1 MKTISL
7 TILLLMASV
16 VAALGADTPA
26 TPVPKK
32 NKVVFEY
39 SYPPP
44 QVETPPRGAEV
55 APLPRVDSKEWLLRV
70 GQRDRN
76 LLSPWELWRLNAW
89 HTACSFIEPSPSASG
104 LTGAWR

>member
-16 VAALGADTPA
+16 VIALGADTPA
-26 TPVPKK
+26 TPVLKK
-32 NKVVFEY
+32 NKVIFEY

-44 QVETPPRGAEV
+44 LPQRPLGGAEM
-55 APLPRVDSKEWLLRV
+55 APLPRAGSKEWLLRV
-70 GQRDRN
+70 GQRNRD

-89 HTACSFIEPSPSASG
+89 HTACSFIEPSPSANG